1 MNSRL
6 GVETAVAVRSGHRNQ
21 PSFTLPAL
29 QRLDRDTKEFCGFT
43 CTHGAFHAHYYTLS
57 RTISQA
63 RVQLRLRGFHAYK
76 SVAPLKLCARCVV
89 CFGSRRFHAYK
100 SVAPLKP
107 SSRAHGLDSVLSFH
121 AYKSVAPL
129 KPGCFSAVRWR
140 DEGFHAYKS
149 VAPLKLHPLCP
160 RPPALHPFPRLQKRG
175 LVRQEI
181 GEPPRVGVLNN
192 CPACLRSSLSRM
204 PAGRSVSLTCRPC

>member
-129 KPGCFSAVRWR
+129 KRPAHQLLRR
-140 DEGFHAYKS
+140 
-149 VAPLKLHPLCP
+149 HPH
-160 RPPALHPFPRLQKRG
+160 RFPRLQKRG
-175 LVRQEI
+175 PIEAGLFLRRSMARRGFPRLQKRGPIEA
-181 GEPPRVGVLNN
+181 PPTLPT
-192 CPACLRSSLSRM
+192 PASAA
-204 PAGRSVSLTCRPC
+204 PVSTLTKAWPGAPRNR